1 MSDKNRDIEA
11 IKAFCRQ
18 FQQFCDSVTSEA
30 QKLKNMAYYA
40 EGSLRDQVGQR
51 ATQRV
56 MEFSD
61 ELINIVDQGVEPVR
75 ELERKAIQ
83 MEEDMERIQGIME
96 R

>member
-1 MSDKNRDIEA
+1 MGSKNRDIEA

-18 FQQFCDSVTSEA
+18 FRQFCDSVTTEA
-30 QKLKNMAYYA
+30 KALKNMAYYA

-56 MEFSD
+56 VEFSD
-61 ELINIVDQGVEPVR
+61 ELIQIVDQGMEPVL
-75 ELERKAIQ
+75 ELERKAVR